1 MNCKKLFFTTMLF
14 VLLFFLPF
22 SSKVYANKVFPY
34 KTEIIISNQ
43 ERTKESFSFKNES
56 TKDIKITPVPYS
68 FDSKNVQIIE
78 DGEIF
83 VRTDRE
89 IFNVKPEESIQ
100 LDFEIVPPNNMEPGT
115 YFNLILLEK
124 QEEDVF
130 LPEFSPLGVVDTLSH
145 LVVLHIADP
154 ESSVFGISTEFA
166 QISLNIQRKGIPFVR
181 PLKLKYSYQ
190 NITNYVLTP
199 MGELQIFNEDS
210 KYEPVYI
217 KINKEEKKLY
227 PGDIKEEEFEVNLT
241 NIVDLFVVKK
251 VIGRFYNG
259 IDENFVSLEVRQEPN
274 YTLPL
279 FIGAILLL
287 TVLLLKSFKKRKK
300 TK

>member
-89 IFNVKPEESIQ
+89 IFNVKPEESI
-100 LDFEIVPPNNMEPGT
+100 
-115 YFNLILLEK
+115 
-124 QEEDVF
+124 
-130 LPEFSPLGVVDTLSH
+130 LS
-145 LVVLHIADP
+145 
-154 ESSVFGISTEFA
+154 
-166 QISLNIQRKGIPFVR
+166 SLN
-181 PLKLKYSYQ
+181 L
-190 NITNYVLTP
+190 
-199 MGELQIFNEDS
+199 
-210 KYEPVYI
+210 
-217 KINKEEKKLY
+217 
-227 PGDIKEEEFEVNLT
+227 
-241 NIVDLFVVKK
+241 
-251 VIGRFYNG
+251 
-259 IDENFVSLEVRQEPN
+259 
-274 YTLPL
+274 
-279 FIGAILLL
+279 
-287 TVLLLKSFKKRKK
+287 
-300 TK
+300 